1 MLPASEKEGC
11 KLTIQQLFS
20 KYSRLLIPAAA
31 VSLLALYFLFPHGE
45 SEGITAAPSDLIEA
59 ETPQPSET
67 PTTIIETETE
77 PQTILIE
84 IKGQVASPG
93 VFEMHSDARLH
104 EAIKLAGG
112 LLPDADELTLNLA
125 MKLADEMSIYV
136 PKVGETEA
144 APAVITQ
151 APGSEE
157 SQSSNGTININAAD
171 EAELIALP
179 GIGPSKA
186 AAIIAHREE
195 HGPFTAIEGLKDVTG
210 IGDKTFESLK
220 DMISVN

>member
-1 MLPASEKEGC
+1 MLPAQKEGC
-11 KLTIQQLFS
+11 ELNLQQFYN

-112 LLPDADELTLNLA
+112 LLTDADELTLNLA

-151 APGSEE
+151 APGSGE